1 MQFLCAAALVFSAH
15 LTGCLYAH
23 FCTVTML
30 VVAVVAHHAAAIGL
44 LLDLHGSAVRVWQG
58 AAHGCGVEVF
68 ANVEYKAQL
77 W

>member
-1 MQFLCAAALVFSAH
+1 
-15 LTGCLYAH
+15 
-23 FCTVTML
+23 ML